1 MVIVTDYIRNSLT
14 GVLAPVN
21 NELEKI
27 QISLSDK
34 FDRSPSVTQSN
45 ELKRDLDANSKR
57 ITNLPLP
64 LSGSEPARLI
74 DLANLV
80 GGNTTINNITYD
92 SEVRVFNDIAAMQS
106 SALVIGN
113 TALCKRETVAG
124 ALVEGLVYDIR
135 ASASVDGV
143 IDFALANGNIAVRAR
158 IQVNNFDPSSLNSA
172 IATNVSNISTNTAN
186 IATNTTAI
194 ATNATAITNNA
205 ALVDGFT
212 KTYWFYAN
220 DVTTVSAPIS
230 HGAGSTTTFLTND
243 AAGTGTTF
251 YNPDSKA
258 ALWNP
263 ATNRFDYSSLKIGDV
278 VEFRVDL
285 TITNGAA
292 QEINVVMD
300 VAEGTATAYTLN
312 VNHAYYKTA
321 GSGTPI
327 TALFRLYIGDEN
339 TRTGTARMRLT
350 SLDASTIT
358 VDGWFSQIT
367 EV

>member
-1 MVIVTDYIRNSLT
+1 MTDYTRNTLT

-27 QISLSDK
+27 QVSLRDK
-34 FDRSPSVTQSN
+34 FDREPDIGQSN
-45 ELKRDLDANSKR
+45 ELKTNLDANSKR
-57 ITNLPLP
+57 IVNLPLP
-64 LSGSEPARLI
+64 LTSTEPARLI

-80 GGNTTINNITYD
+80 GGDTTINNVTYD
-92 SEVRVFNDIAAMQS
+92 SEVRVFADIPAMQS
-106 SALVIGN
+106 DVSLVIGN
-113 TALCKRETVAG
+113 TALCKRETVSG
-124 ALVEGLVYDIR
+124 VLVEGLVYDIR

-143 IDFALANGNIAVRAR
+143 IDFSLSNGNIAVRAR
-158 IQVNNFDPSSLNSA
+158 VQVNNFDPTT
-172 IATNVSNISTNTAN
+172 INTN
-186 IATNTTAI
+186 IATNASDI
-194 ATNATAITNNA
+194 ATNAVDIAANTSAISDNATDILANTNA
-205 ALVDGFT
+205 IVGFT

-220 DVTTVSAPIS
+220 DVTTVSSPIS

-243 AAGTGTTF
+243 AAGGGTTT

-285 TITNGAA
+285 TVTNGAA
-292 QEINVVMD
+292 QEINIVMD

-321 GSGTPI
+321 GTGTPI

-339 TRTGTARMRLT
+339 TRTGTSRMRLT

>member
-80 GGNTTINNITYD
+80 GGDTTINNITYD

-113 TALCKRETVAG
+113 TALCKRETVSG

-158 IQVNNFDPSSLNSA
+158 IQVNNFDPASLNSA
-172 IATNVSNISTNTAN
+172 IATNASNISTNTAN

-212 KTYWFYAN
+212 RTYWFYAN

-243 AAGTGTTF
+243 AAGTGTTS

-327 TALFRLYIGDEN
+327 TVLFRLYIGDED

-358 VDGWFSQIT
+358 VNGWFSQIT

>member
-1 MVIVTDYIRNSLT
+1 MTDYIRNSLT

-34 FDRSPSVTQSN
+34 FDRNPSVNQSN

-57 ITNLPLP
+57 IINLPLP

-74 DLANLV
+74 DLANLA
-80 GGNTTINNITYD
+80 GGEITITNITYD

-113 TALCKRETVAG
+113 TALCKRQTVSG

-135 ASASVDGV
+135 AFASVDGV

-158 IQVNNFDPSSLNSA
+158 TQVNNFDPTSLNSA
-172 IATNVSNISTNTAN
+172 IATNTSN

-220 DVTTVSAPIS
+220 DVTTTSAPIS
-230 HGAGSTTTFLTND
+230 HGAASTTTYLTND
-243 AAGTGTTF
+243 AAGTGTTS
-251 YNPDSKA
+251 YNPDSKS

-263 ATNRFDYSSLKIGDV
+263 TTNRFDYSSLKIGDV

-285 TITNGAA
+285 TVVNGAA

-339 TRTGTARMRLT
+339 TRTGSARLRLI

-358 VDGWFSQIT
+358 VKGWFFQVT

>member
-34 FDRSPSVTQSN
+34 FDRNPSITQSN

-74 DLANLV
+74 DLANLA
-80 GGNTTINNITYD
+80 GGDTTINNITYD
-92 SEVRVFNDIAAMQS
+92 SEVRVFNNIAAMQS

-113 TALCKRETVAG
+113 TALCKRETVSG

-172 IATNVSNISTNTAN
+172 IATNASNISTNT
-186 IATNTTAI
+186 TDI

-220 DVTTVSAPIS
+220 DVTTVSSPIS

-243 AAGTGTTF
+243 AAGTVTTT
-251 YNPDSKA
+251 YNPDSKS

-285 TITNGAA
+285 TITNAAA

-339 TRTGTARMRLT
+339 TRTGSARLRLI
-350 SLDASTIT
+350 SLDAATIT
-358 VDGWFSQIT
+358 VNGWFSQVT